1 MKVSSAMQLL
11 VESQAAGRGLA
22 PRCGAWTGSQPQRRR
37 RHGDPACDTRPWKR
51 IQRPLR
57 CTRQTSAPN
66 SYAQR
71 SSEQRRP
78 CRFIGQAT
86 WRLVVNARTAALV
99 RWRAGRIDHR
109 RHCARGHI
117 RTRHKCG
124 FRDLVAI
131 PAVGRPGRRGCR
143 GRTNANGTTDD
154 IGRFHHL
161 SAAATTSHN
170 GGRTP

>member
-1 MKVSSAMQLL
+1 MKVSSAMQRL

-37 RHGDPACDTRPWKR
+37 RHGDPACDARAWKR

-57 CTRQTSAPN
+57 CARQTSAPN

-71 SSEQRRP
+71 SSEQQRP

-86 WRLVVNARTAALV
+86 WRLVVNERTAALV
-99 RWRAGRIDHR
+99 RWRAARIDHR
-109 RHCARGHI
+109 RLCARGHI
-117 RTRHKCG
+117 RTHHKFG

-143 GRTNANGTTDD
+143 GRTNANDTTDG
-154 IGRFHHL
+154 IGRIHHL
-161 SAAATTSHN
+161 NAAATASHT
-170 GGRTP
+170 GGRTT